1 MFPVRKYETDDNEEK
16 IAEMPLVRV
25 EMIKGKSREY
35 KDTVLDI
42 IHNGLVDA
50 FGIEDWDRFQRIT
63 EIDKGDFERP
73 DDKTDDFMII
83 ELTVFP
89 GRDKE
94 QKRKAI
100 EMITD
105 NLNKELGI
113 KKTDVFI
120 VLNELP
126 LENWGLGGRQMG

>member
-1 MFPVRKYETDDNEEK
+1 
-16 IAEMPLVRV
+16 MPLVRV

-63 EIDKGDFERP
+63 EIDTGDFERP

-120 VLNELP
+120 ILNEPP
-126 LENWGLGGRQMG
+126 LENWGLGGKQMGQNT

>member
-1 MFPVRKYETDDNEEK
+1 
-16 IAEMPLVRV
+16 MPLVRV

-35 KDTVLDI
+35 KDAVLDI

-63 EIDKGDFERP
+63 EIDKEDFERP

-100 EMITD
+100 EMIMD

-120 VLNELP
+120 VLNEPP
-126 LENWGLGGRQMG
+126 LENWGLGGRQMGQNT